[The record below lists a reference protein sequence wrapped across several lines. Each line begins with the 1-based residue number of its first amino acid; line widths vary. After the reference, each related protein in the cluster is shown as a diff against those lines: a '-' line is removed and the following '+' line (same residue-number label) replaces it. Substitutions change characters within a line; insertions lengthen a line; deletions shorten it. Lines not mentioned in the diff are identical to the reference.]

1 MASENKMVEN
11 KIVVVVA
18 MDKVRGGKIYENN
31 YQKLIEDP
39 KFSVPARLSNS
50 TRIKQRRILA

>member
-1 MASENKMVEN
+1 MVEN

-31 YQKLIEDP
+31 YQNLIEDP